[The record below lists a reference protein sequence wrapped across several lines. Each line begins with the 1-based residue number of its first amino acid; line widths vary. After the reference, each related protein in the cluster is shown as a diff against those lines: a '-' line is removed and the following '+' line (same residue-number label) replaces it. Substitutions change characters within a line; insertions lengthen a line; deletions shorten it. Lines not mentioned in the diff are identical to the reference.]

1 VAKIAVTG
9 SSGFLGRHLVAR
21 LQADGY
27 EVAQIDLNGTPPR
40 DVRHPEDLYNAFEGA
55 ETVFHL
61 AADNSSTA
69 KFYTH
74 PEWVLE
80 VGARGILNV
89 ITEAKRVGIKTLI
102 VASSAEVYGTPLTI
116 PTPETEPLKIAD
128 PANPRFAYA
137 ASKIVTEVA
146 ALNAGGF
153 ERVIVA
159 RPHNAWSGDQPLG
172 HVVPDLLEQVRML
185 SDRYVLN
192 IHGAEDQTRAFCHVS
207 DIVEGFVWLL
217 KRAETGIYHVGTD
230 QETTLGELAAMIAP
244 GRKHVYFGAPAGSPL
259 RRCPDISKIRA
270 LGWAPEV
277 SLANG
282 IADLLKKAQI
292 AKS

>member
-1 VAKIAVTG
+1 MKVAVTG
-9 SSGFLGRHLVAR
+9 ALGFIGRHLVAR
-21 LQADGY
+21 LQSDGY
-27 EVAQIDLNGTPPR
+27 EVAQIDLLGNPPR

-89 ITEAKRVGIKTLI
+89 ITEAKRVGVKTLV
-102 VASSAEVYGTPLTI
+102 VASSAEVYGEPLTI

-128 PANPRFAYA
+128 PSNPRHAYA
-137 ASKIVTEVA
+137 ASKILTEVA
-146 ALNAGGF
+146 ALTCGGF

-159 RPHNAWSGDQPLG
+159 RPHNAYGEGQPKG
-172 HVVPDLLEQVRML
+172 HVIPDLLEQIRML
-185 SDRYVLN
+185 SDKYVLN
-192 IHGAEDQTRAFCHVS
+192 IRGVAHHTRAFCHVS

-217 KRAETGIYHVGTD
+217 KRGDSGVYHLGTD
-230 QETTLGELAAMIAP
+230 QEVTLGELAKMIAP
-244 GRKHVYFGAPAGSPL
+244 NRKHVYFGAPAGSPE
-259 RRCPDISKIRA
+259 RRCPDISKMRA
-270 LGWAPEV
+270 LGWEPEI
-277 SLANG
+277 SLADG
-282 IADLLKKAQI
+282 IASLLQSAVNH
-292 AKS
+292 ADA